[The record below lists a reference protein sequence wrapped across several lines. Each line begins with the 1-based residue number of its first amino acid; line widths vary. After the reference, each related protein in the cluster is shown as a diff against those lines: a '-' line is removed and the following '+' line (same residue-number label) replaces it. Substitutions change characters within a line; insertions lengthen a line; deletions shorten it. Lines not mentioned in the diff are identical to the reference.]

1 MTAVRIEKGLDLG
14 LVCKRSWEDFIMGQ
28 TKGTE
33 ESENSDPR
41 GWRNGTE
48 TGSRGEGA
56 SLGEGTKS

>member
-1 MTAVRIEKGLDLG
+1 
-14 LVCKRSWEDFIMGQ
+14 MGQ